1 MYVAESFDELRKK
14 MIEGAKGAI
23 KNAYESEEYALIQA
37 INAYLQINKSY
48 NLVYER
54 LSEWFGIY
62 FPELNVANPKTLS
75 DLAAAAARGELN
87 GEAVERIAG
96 KDGDAASIAKKIEGT
111 IGRKGGEEEN
121 AALLEFANLSNNLY
135 NALNSLENY
144 INSASNRLMPNVT
157 YLTDAKIAA
166 ELLSKAGSL
175 ESLALMPASTVQ
187 LLGAEKALF
196 KHIKFGSKP
205 PKYGVLFK
213 LQKVGSGRKDTRGRI
228 ARLYATKISIASKAD
243 YFSKRFIAEDLKK
256 ALDEGIK
263 RIEAE
268 PVKERKREAFRPK
281 PKRGRFNRRR

>member
-1 MYVAESFDELRKK
+1 MSESLEELRKK

-23 KNAYESEEYALIQA
+23 SSAYESEEYALMQA

-54 LSEWFGIY
+54 LSEWFGLY
-62 FPELNVANPKTLS
+62 FPELNISNPKTLS
-75 DLAAAAARGELN
+75 DLAISAAKGELTS
-87 GEAVERIAG
+87 ERVEEIVG
-96 KDGDAASIAKKIEGT
+96 KEGNPAAMAKKIRET
-111 IGRKGGEEEN
+111 IGRKGDKEEKD
-121 AALLEFANLSNNLY
+121 ALLEFAKLSNNLY
-135 NALNSLENY
+135 DTLNSLENY
-144 INSASNRLMPNVT
+144 INGSANRLMPNIT

-175 ESLALMPASTVQ
+175 EKLALMPASTVQ

-213 LQKVGSGRKDTRGRI
+213 LQKVSNGRKDIRGRI

-243 YFSKRFIAEDLKK
+243 YFSKRFIAEGLKK
-256 ALDEGIK
+256 TLDEGIK
-263 RIEAE
+263 KIESE
-268 PVKERKREAFRPK
+268 PVKIKKREQFYRK
-281 PKRGRFNRRR
+281 PHRRRFQRK